1 MLESYAASQ
10 TADSVASTL
19 GGNRQSKKLLIH
31 VSCAVLVILAIIDCL
46 LLYLWIN
53 SSPMRTS
60 ARKAEKLRENPDLDY
75 DYNRNRGELPL
86 EDFPDPSGTKLG
98 GRNGAGHF
106 CSTTAC
112 AWLNAYLGPDVPA
125 VKQPCEDFYAYVC
138 AQHPHSVY
146 VDGRARLMVA
156 MKEALLGEAQQSAA
170 GVAGGRHSRQS
181 RKGHAVVL
189 QRCLAGGEPV
199 LSKID
204 VESACEAPSTQVC
217 PSKMPEGPNVISDEF
232 FRRNHNATV
241 DEFVAFVNRLSGQR
255 TLSGSKDRAPN
266 YVIHRRSRWNKSTFP
281 TRWVAR
287 ACQWVSLSARCHLR
301 GRLQRSAKKLRE
313 YQRAWKT
320 IYFAPFMGPQA
331 EPLLELVYR
340 GPLSPRLQACLNIMA
355 DAFKDEAL
363 TVAKQ
368 VLTGAVDDL
377 GGLLSDLGRHTR
389 QVMMKYLRFT
399 AAQEDADAEN
409 LAFPRYL
416 LPNEKD
422 DISMEVVGAGNS
434 AAVNMTLFS
443 TEAHF
448 ANKERQRRLL
458 VPPGLLGL
466 LVNASSSLGTVLV
479 PAIAAPLLRAML
491 MDKSFENVP
500 SVSPSRLVNHVS
512 QCLAT
517 EQNVSEAIRRP
528 TAAELVILEPLLQLY
543 RRKLDDS
550 EGSGTLLHPSYTNG
564 QLFFVLWALG
574 HCGELKGATLVN
586 TVARNSGHFAEAFQC
601 TTKTTMSAVEKC
613 SPNAQV

>member
-1 MLESYAASQ
+1 
-10 TADSVASTL
+10 
-19 GGNRQSKKLLIH
+19 
-31 VSCAVLVILAIIDCL
+31 
-46 LLYLWIN
+46 
-53 SSPMRTS
+53 
-60 ARKAEKLRENPDLDY
+60 
-75 DYNRNRGELPL
+75 
-86 EDFPDPSGTKLG
+86 EDFPNPSGTKLG

-112 AWLNAYLGPDVPA
+112 AWLSAYLGPDVPA

-170 GVAGGRHSRQS
+170 AVAGGRHSRQS
-181 RKGHAVVL
+181 RKDHAVVL

-241 DEFVAFVNRLSGQR
+241 DEFVAFVN
-255 TLSGSKDRAPN
+255 
-266 YVIHRRSRWNKSTFP
+266 
-281 TRWVAR
+281 
-287 ACQWVSLSARCHLR
+287 
-301 GRLQRSAKKLRE
+301 
-313 YQRAWKT
+313 
-320 IYFAPFMGPQA
+320 
-331 EPLLELVYR
+331 
-340 GPLSPRLQACLNIMA
+340 
-355 DAFKDEAL
+355 
-363 TVAKQ
+363 
-368 VLTGAVDDL
+368 
-377 GGLLSDLGRHTR
+377 
-389 QVMMKYLRFT
+389 
-399 AAQEDADAEN
+399 
-409 LAFPRYL
+409 
-416 LPNEKD
+416 
-422 DISMEVVGAGNS
+422 
-434 AAVNMTLFS
+434 
-443 TEAHF
+443 
-448 ANKERQRRLL
+448 
-458 VPPGLLGL
+458 
-466 LVNASSSLGTVLV
+466 
-479 PAIAAPLLRAML
+479 
-491 MDKSFENVP
+491 
-500 SVSPSRLVNHVS
+500 
-512 QCLAT
+512 
-517 EQNVSEAIRRP
+517 
-528 TAAELVILEPLLQLY
+528 